1 MGVSDCGSNL
11 LTNIE
16 KKKESYNIEDHPAL
30 LNGEMKEIF
39 EILNTNIENISD
51 EVERIFL
58 KLYIAYKIDDKNVVC
73 VNPLNS
79 SVKILLNL
87 DFDEIDDP
95 KNICK
100 DVTEVGHWGTGD
112 IEFKING
119 INDIEYGMYL
129 IKQAFDKIE

>member
-1 MGVSDCGSNL
+1 LWILNL

-16 KKKESYNIEDHPAL
+16 KKKESYSIEDHPFL
-30 LNGEMKEIF
+30 LSGEMKEIF

-51 EVERIFL
+51 EVERVFL

-73 VNPLNS
+73 IKPLKS
-79 SVKILLNL
+79 SLTIWLTL

-95 KNICK
+95 KKICR
-100 DVTEVGHWGTGD
+100 DLTEVGHLGTGD

-129 IKQAFDKIE
+129 IKQAFDKVE